1 MTLFYKTRNLY
12 SRLVKI
18 KIPTMKKLS
27 WIWALVLLAVVACEP
42 TEETP
47 VAPDNPQDDV
57 KKAIVS
63 VMREWYFW
71 NNQLPTPIDLT
82 KYTTNAE
89 LLSDITF
96 KPLDRFSYLT
106 TREAFNNAFVGRNAG
121 HGFGF
126 AFSADEKLFISFVFA
141 ESPAGLDGWKRG
153 WEITQINDKP
163 IADYKTATG
172 GYDFKLGGPDPGIS
186 NKFTFKLPDGTTTT
200 RTNVKA
206 EYQSNSVLDQ
216 RVILADTKK
225 VGYWA
230 YQSFKATAGLSPT
243 RSTEVQ
249 TSMEFF
255 QNQGVQ
261 ELIID
266 LRYNGGGSV
275 AVAEQICNYLIQAS
289 NTGKTMYTNKLN
301 ALKTSQNL
309 TRNFTKIG
317 TINLSRV
324 IFLTSRSSASASELI
339 INALEPY
346 IQVVLIGDKTFGK
359 PVGSFPLSSYNR
371 TLETNNVE
379 VVPITFAL
387 ANAAGKAEYFDG
399 FPANF
404 SVGDSPQFPWGDERD
419 LRLAAALQYIR
430 TGNVSSRTIG
440 TYYRPT
446 WELIDA
452 FKGLQQE
459 FPVY

>member
-1 MTLFYKTRNLY
+1 
-12 SRLVKI
+12 
-18 KIPTMKKLS
+18 MKKLI
-27 WIWALVLLAVVACEP
+27 WISAWLWIGLWSCTP
-42 TEETP
+42 TEEPSGTP
-47 VAPDNPQDDV
+47 DKPVVDEV
-57 KKAIVS
+57 KNAIVE

-71 NNQLPTPIDLT
+71 NGQIPTTVDLT
-82 KYTTNAE
+82 KYASNEA
-89 LLSDITF
+89 LLDGIIY
-96 KPLDRFSYLT
+96 KPIDRFSYIT
-106 TREAFNNAFVGRNAG
+106 TQEAFNNAFVGKNAG

-126 AFSADEKLFISFVFA
+126 AFTADEKLYISFVFA
-141 ESPAGLDGWKRG
+141 ESPAGKDGWKRG
-153 WEITQINDKP
+153 WEITQINGKP
-163 IADYKTATG
+163 IAEYKTSSG
-172 GYDFKLGGPDPGIS
+172 GYDFKLGTSDPGIT
-186 NKFTFKLPDGTTTT
+186 NTFTFKLPDGSTTT

-216 RVILADTKK
+216 RVIEVDAKK

-243 RSTEVQ
+243 RSAEVQ

-275 AVAEQICNYLIQAS
+275 AVAEQICNYLIQSS
-289 NTGKTMYTNKLN
+289 NNNKLMYTNKLN
-301 ALKTSQNL
+301 AMKTAQN
-309 TRNFTKIG
+309 TSRNFSKIG

-324 IFLTSRSSASASELI
+324 IFITSRGSASASELI
-339 INALEPY
+339 INALDPY
-346 IQVVLIGDKTFGK
+346 MDVVLIGDNTYGK
-359 PVGSFPLSSYNR
+359 PVGSFPLSGYNR
-371 TLETNNVE
+371 ILQTNNVE
-379 VVPITFAL
+379 VVPITFAI

-404 SVGDSPQFPWGDERD
+404 TVGDSPQISWGDVKD
-419 LRLAAALQYIR
+419 LRLAAAIQYIR
-430 TGNVSSRTIG
+430 TGTVGNRMKD
-440 TYYRPT
+440 TYYKPS
-446 WELIDA
+446 WEMIDA

>member
-1 MTLFYKTRNLY
+1 
-12 SRLVKI
+12 
-18 KIPTMKKLS
+18 MKKLI
-27 WIWALVLLAVVACEP
+27 WIWALVWLAVVACEP
-42 TEETP
+42 KEEGP
-47 VAPDNPQDDV
+47 AAVDEPKDDV
-57 KKAIVS
+57 KKAIVD

-71 NNQLPTPIDLT
+71 NGQLPTTIDLT

-89 LLSDITF
+89 LLSAITF

-106 TREAFNNAFVGRNAG
+106 TQEAFNNAFVGRNAG

-126 AFSADEKLFISFVFA
+126 AFTADEKLFISFVFA

-153 WEITQINDKP
+153 WEITQINGKP

-172 GYDFKLGGPDPGIS
+172 GYDFKLGPPDPGIVNS
-186 NKFTFKLPDGTTTT
+186 FTFKLPDGTTTT
-200 RTNVKA
+200 RSNVKA

-243 RSTEVQ
+243 RSAEVQ
-249 TSMEFF
+249 ASMEFF

-275 AVAEQICNYLIQAS
+275 AVAEQICNYLIQSS
-289 NTGKTMYTNKLN
+289 NTGRLMYTNKLN
-301 ALKTSQNL
+301 DLKSAQNTS
-309 TRNFTKIG
+309 RNFTKIG

-339 INALEPY
+339 INALDPY
-346 IQVVLIGDKTFGK
+346 MEVVLIGDNTFGK

-371 TLETNNVE
+371 ILQTNNVE
-379 VVPITFAL
+379 VVPITFAI
-387 ANAAGKAEYFDG
+387 ANSAGKAEYFDG

-404 SVGDSPQFPWGDERD
+404 KVGDSPQFPWGDARD
-419 LRLAAALQYIR
+419 LRLAAALQYISTGSVGNR
-430 TGNVSSRTIG
+430 TRD

-446 WELIDA
+446 WEMIDA

-459 FPVY
+459 FPAF

>member
-1 MTLFYKTRNLY
+1 
-12 SRLVKI
+12 
-18 KIPTMKKLS
+18 MKKLI
-27 WIWALVLLAVVACEP
+27 WISAWLWIGLWSCTP
-42 TEETP
+42 TEEPTTVTP
-47 VAPDNPQDDV
+47 TPDKPVVDEV
-57 KKAIVS
+57 KKAIVD

-71 NNQLPTPIDLT
+71 NGQLPTTVDLT
-82 KYTTNAE
+82 KYASNEA
-89 LLSDITF
+89 LLDGIIY
-96 KPLDRFSYLT
+96 KPIDRFSYLT
-106 TREAFNNAFVGRNAG
+106 TQEAFNNAFVGKNAG

-126 AFSADEKLFISFVFA
+126 AFTADEKLYVSFVFA

-163 IADYKTATG
+163 IADYKTSTG
-172 GYDFKLGGPDPGIS
+172 GYDFKLGGSDPGII
-186 NKFTFKLPDGTTTT
+186 NKFTFRLPDGTITT

-216 RVILADTKK
+216 RVIQVDTKK

-243 RSTEVQ
+243 RSAEVQ

-275 AVAEQICNYLIQAS
+275 AVAEQICNYLIQTS
-289 NTGKTMYTNKLN
+289 NNTKLMYTNKLN
-301 ALKTSQNL
+301 ALKTAQN
-309 TRNFTKIG
+309 TSRNFSKIG
-317 TINLSRV
+317 TIGLSRV
-324 IFLTSRSSASASELI
+324 IFITSRSSASASELI

-346 IQVVLIGDKTFGK
+346 MQVILIGDNTFGK

-371 TLETNNVE
+371 VLQTNNVE
-379 VVPITFAL
+379 VVPITFAI
-387 ANAAGKAEYFDG
+387 ANAAGKAEYFEG

-404 SVGDSPQFPWGDERD
+404 KVGDSPQFAWGDVKD
-419 LRLAAALQYIR
+419 LRLAAAIQYIR
-430 TGNVSSRTIG
+430 TGTVGNRMKD
-440 TYYRPT
+440 TYYKPT
-446 WELIDA
+446 WEMIDA

-459 FPVY
+459 FPVF